1 MTGTPLHPLH
11 PSASVPEPIAIVGMA
26 CRFPG
31 APAVDA
37 YWELL
42 AGGVDAISEVPP
54 ERWSLDAFYDS
65 DPGAPGKVITRW
77 GGFLSQPLDAFD
89 ARFFGM
95 SPREAAR
102 LDPQQRL
109 LLEVT
114 WEALEG
120 AGLVPERL
128 AGSPA
133 AVFVGCFAL
142 ESNILQLAPTSRD
155 LLDAHSATGSVMT
168 MVANRLSHL
177 LDLRGPSV
185 AVDTACSSS
194 LVAVHL
200 ACQSL
205 WSGESSLALAG
216 GVNVMLRPEFTIAE
230 SKGGFLSPDGR
241 CKAFDARANG
251 YVRGEGAGIVV
262 LKRLSDALRDGDPV
276 RALIRG
282 TAVNQDG
289 HTNGITVPR
298 AEAQEAVLR
307 EAYRRAG
314 VSPSDVRYVEAHGTG
329 TAVGDPTELK
339 ALGTVL
345 GPGRPE
351 GERCIVGSVK
361 TNIGHLEA
369 AAGVAGLIKTTL
381 CLERGAIPPNLHFQD
396 PNPNIPFDDLRLRVP
411 TALEPF
417 PGIDSQAGAPVLAG
431 VNSFGFGGTNAHV
444 VLQAPPAPAA
454 PVERGAEGE
463 RPHLLTL
470 SARSPEALR
479 AAAGALREHLTTSPP
494 NAPEWG
500 PGGLRAQRG
509 GPPRIK
515 SSSLSKRARNN
526 EPAPLRDI
534 SYTAALKRTH
544 HDHRLALVAHSPEE
558 LAAHLSAFEAGE
570 TRPGLTVGHAP
581 RGERPRLAFVCSGMG
596 PQWWAMGRQLLEQEP
611 VFRAAV
617 ERCDAALRPLAGWSL
632 LERMTAPEAESLMEE
647 TDTAQPAN
655 FALQVAL
662 ADLWRS
668 WGVVPDA
675 IVGHSAGEVASV
687 YLSGA
692 LSWEDAIRVIYHRS
706 RIQQQTTGQGKLAAV
721 GLSLEEAQRAL
732 EGFQDRVSVAAINS
746 PSAVTLVGEA
756 EALEAVVAPLQ
767 ARGVFV
773 RFLRVKVPYHSHYMD
788 PLRTELEQSLEGIIP
803 RAASLP
809 LYSTVTGALV
819 DGRDLDAAYWWRN
832 VREPVYFAAAAGAM
846 IEDGYTTFL
855 ELSPHPV
862 LSASIGECLAL
873 KDRPGL
879 AVPSLRR
886 QEEERALMLGAL
898 GALYGA
904 GYTPRW
910 EDIFGEGGQLV
921 PLPTYPWQR
930 ERHWAETAEAQQDR
944 LGQGTHPL
952 LGRPVAG
959 AHPAWQQDLSRRRLP
974 YLEDHR

>member
-1 MTGTPLHPLH
+1 M
-11 PSASVPEPIAIVGMA
+11 
-26 CRFPG
+26 
-31 APAVDA
+31 
-37 YWELL
+37 
-42 AGGVDAISEVPP
+42 
-54 ERWSLDAFYDS
+54 
-65 DPGAPGKVITRW
+65 ITRW

-205 WSGESSLALAG
+205 WSGESALALAG

-262 LKRLSDALRDGDPV
+262 LKRLSDALRDGDPI

-381 CLERGAIPPNLHFQD
+381 CLERGAIPPNLHFQT

-417 PGIDSQAGAPVLAG
+417 PDQAGAPVLAG

-454 PVERGAEGE
+454 PSSAAPAGE

-479 AAAGALREHLTTSPP
+479 AAAGALREHLIP
-494 NAPEWG
+494 
-500 PGGLRAQRG
+500 
-509 GPPRIK
+509 
-515 SSSLSKRARNN
+515 
-526 EPAPLRDI
+526 
-534 SYTAALKRTH
+534 
-544 HDHRLALVAHSPEE
+544 
-558 LAAHLSAFEAGE
+558 
-570 TRPGLTVGHAP
+570 
-581 RGERPRLAFVCSGMG
+581 
-596 PQWWAMGRQLLEQEP
+596 
-611 VFRAAV
+611 
-617 ERCDAALRPLAGWSL
+617 RPL
-632 LERMTAPEAESLMEE
+632 
-647 TDTAQPAN
+647 PA
-655 FALQVAL
+655 
-662 ADLWRS
+662 
-668 WGVVPDA
+668 
-675 IVGHSAGEVASV
+675 
-687 YLSGA
+687 
-692 LSWEDAIRVIYHRS
+692 
-706 RIQQQTTGQGKLAAV
+706 
-721 GLSLEEAQRAL
+721 
-732 EGFQDRVSVAAINS
+732 
-746 PSAVTLVGEA
+746 
-756 EALEAVVAPLQ
+756 
-767 ARGVFV
+767 
-773 RFLRVKVPYHSHYMD
+773 
-788 PLRTELEQSLEGIIP
+788 
-803 RAASLP
+803 
-809 LYSTVTGALV
+809 
-819 DGRDLDAAYWWRN
+819 
-832 VREPVYFAAAAGAM
+832 
-846 IEDGYTTFL
+846 
-855 ELSPHPV
+855 
-862 LSASIGECLAL
+862 
-873 KDRPGL
+873 
-879 AVPSLRR
+879 
-886 QEEERALMLGAL
+886 
-898 GALYGA
+898 
-904 GYTPRW
+904 
-910 EDIFGEGGQLV
+910 
-921 PLPTYPWQR
+921 
-930 ERHWAETAEAQQDR
+930 
-944 LGQGTHPL
+944 
-952 LGRPVAG
+952 
-959 AHPAWQQDLSRRRLP
+959 
-974 YLEDHR
+974 